1 MTNTLTCDVRATVG
15 QIQALAG
22 AGCEIV
28 RVSVPDRESAAAFKT
43 IKDQTSLPI
52 IADIHFDYRLALA
65 AIESGADGIRINPG
79 NIGSR
84 QKVAEVARAAIEHD
98 IPIRVGVNL
107 GSVKRRL
114 LERFAGDRVGALVEN
129 AREHVEILEDL
140 GVRAIKVALKSSD
153 VLETIEAYRRFAPI
167 CEWPLH
173 VGVTE
178 SGTLFAGLIRSSVG
192 IGTLLLEGIGDT
204 IRISLSDDPVQE
216 VRAARV
222 LLEALA
228 LRPEGVRVLA
238 CPTCARANADIPA
251 IAREVEEALAGVRTH
266 LVVAI
271 MGCVVNGPG
280 EAREADLGVACDA
293 EGAVLFARGK
303 RLRRI
308 ATDQITTTLIE
319 EITKEKA

>member
-1 MTNTLTCDVRATVG
+1 M
-15 QIQALAG
+15 
-22 AGCEIV
+22 
-28 RVSVPDRESAAAFKT
+28 
-43 IKDQTSLPI
+43 
-52 IADIHFDYRLALA
+52 
-65 AIESGADGIRINPG
+65 
-79 NIGSR
+79 
-84 QKVAEVARAAIEHD
+84 
-98 IPIRVGVNL
+98 
-107 GSVKRRL
+107 
-114 LERFAGDRVGALVEN
+114 
-129 AREHVEILEDL
+129 
-140 GVRAIKVALKSSD
+140 
-153 VLETIEAYRRFAPI
+153 
-167 CEWPLH
+167 
-173 VGVTE
+173 GVTE